1 MQRENMSSLP
11 NIASIGFVGVG
22 IMGQHMAGHLL
33 AAGYQVNLFN
43 RTKSKTDAL
52 VAKGAK
58 WFNTPGEVAAHSN
71 MIITMVG
78 YPSDVEEVYFGEKGI
93 IACANNAILVDMTT
107 SSPSL
112 ARKIAAEAAIKGLAA
127 LDAPVSGGDIGARD
141 AKLTIMVG
149 GDQTVFDHV
158 LPILQKLGTSI
169 ILQGAAGMGQHTKM
183 CNQIVIASTIMGV
196 AEGLSYAK
204 KVGLD
209 PAVVLQSIGGGA
221 ASGFQLNVLGAKM
234 IVGDYAPGFY
244 VEHLIKDLKI
254 ALAEAEQ
261 MHLNLPGLVL
271 AKSLFE
277 KMADRGLQRNGTQGI
292 FQIYL
297 D

>member
-22 IMGQHMAGHLL
+22 IMGQNMAGHLL
-33 AAGYQVNLFN
+33 AAGYQVNLYN

-58 WFNTPGEVAAHSN
+58 WFDTPGEVAAHSN

-78 YPSDVEEVYFGEKGI
+78 YPSDVEEVYFGDKGI
-93 IACANNAILVDMTT
+93 IASANNAILVDMTT

-112 ARKIAAEAAIKGLAA
+112 ARKIAVEAAKKGLAA

-149 GDQTVFDHV
+149 GDQTVFNHV

-169 ILQGAAGMGQHTKM
+169 ILQGDVGMGQHTKM

-209 PAVVLQSIGGGA
+209 PALVLQSIGGGA

-261 MHLNLPGLVL
+261 MHLNLPGLAL